1 MAYKIEYQ
9 MQTIKKS
16 QIKKK
21 KEISVVLIAV
31 CLIAAVFVLRF
42 GAALGEMLLMGE
54 GAVAKDAVEQ
64 MVADIKAGESLT
76 DAVTAFCMEIIG

>member
-42 GAALGEMLLMGE
+42 GAARGEMLLMGE

-64 MVADIKAGESLT
+64 MVADITAGESLT